1 MSRQI
6 KKLLLF
12 NSPAFT
18 LKGNI
23 DICPFPPIG
32 LAYIGAV
39 AQSIGIEVKIYD
51 ALIEGWSMRQE
62 VKPGVIRIGALEN
75 EIRGVI
81 EDFKPDMV
89 GVNNLFS
96 KQRDNAHRVYALTK
110 EVDPQIFTVAG
121 GAHPTVAPELVMH
134 DPNVDFVIIGEGEA
148 SFRNL
153 IEQLHGQ
160 ADFSS
165 INGIAFRRNGIVKTS
180 PKTSFIENLDSI
192 PFPAWHL
199 LDMDKYFGLNIS
211 HGKRRHRL
219 FAPIVTSRGCPAGC
233 AFCTAHHVWGRPF
246 RKRSPE
252 NVIEEMR
259 FLKREYGIRELM
271 FEDDNVTLDVSRAE
285 KLFDMMIDEKLGFEW
300 DTPNGVA
307 AFALNERLIRKMK
320 DAGCYK
326 LNIAVESGNPEVLKD
341 IIKKP
346 LDLKKV
352 KPLLDYARS
361 IGLEVGI
368 FLIVGMPGEKLA
380 QVWDSF
386 RFAKEMG
393 VYDAFVS
400 VATPYPGSE
409 LYKQCRE
416 KGYIKEDYSFDN
428 LYISSFSINT
438 HDWNGEELRKVFLK
452 GCLYLKKYYYLR
464 HPFIF
469 LRDFIRKMF
478 NNPSALLRNCTIAF
492 KAKGVYDGNLR

>member
-1 MSRQI
+1 MRKQI

-18 LKGNI
+18 LEDNI

-39 AQSIGIEVKIYD
+39 VESMGIKVKIYD
-51 ALIEGWSMRQE
+51 ALIEGWLNRKE
-62 VKPGVIRIGALEN
+62 VSQGVIRIGAPE
-75 EIRGVI
+75 EAIKMVI
-81 EDFKPDMV
+81 EDFAPDIV
-89 GVNNLFS
+89 GVNSLFS
-96 KQRDNAHRVYALTK
+96 KQRENAHRIYALTK
-110 EVDPQIFTVAG
+110 AVNPQIFTVAG
-121 GAHPTVAPELVMH
+121 GAHPTVGPEIVMR
-134 DPNVDFVIIGEGEA
+134 DPNVDFVVIGEGEQTIRDLIRQLQGEGDFA
-148 SFRNL
+148 SL
-153 IEQLHGQ
+153 
-160 ADFSS
+160 
-165 INGIAFRRNGIVKTS
+165 NGIAFRNNGIVKIF
-180 PKTSFIENLDSI
+180 PKTSFIEDLDSI

-199 LDMDKYFGLNIS
+199 LDMNKYFGLSIS

-233 AFCTAHHVWGRPF
+233 TFCTAHHVWGRPF
-246 RKRSPE
+246 RKRSAE
-252 NVIEEMR
+252 NVIKEMR
-259 FLKREYGIRELM
+259 FLKKEYSIRELM
-271 FEDDNVTLDVSRAE
+271 FEDDNVTLDVPRAE
-285 KLFDMMIDEKLGFEW
+285 KLFDMMVEERLGFAW

-307 AFALNERLIRKMK
+307 AFALNERLISKMK
-320 DAGCYK
+320 EAGCYK
-326 LNIAVESGNPEVLKD
+326 LNIAVESGNPQVLKD

-352 KPLLDYARS
+352 KPLLDYARK

-368 FLIVGMPGEKLA
+368 FLIVGMPGERLE

-386 RFAKEMG
+386 RFAREVG

-409 LYKQCRE
+409 LYRQCRE
-416 KGYIKEDYSFDN
+416 KGYINENYSFDN

-438 HDWNGEELRKVFLK
+438 EEWSGEELKSVFRK
-452 GCLYLKKYYYLR
+452 GCLYLKKYYYLK

-469 LRDFIRKMF
+469 LQDFIRRLF
-478 NNPSALLRNCTIAF
+478 DNPAALLRNCRIAF
-492 KAKGVYDGNLR
+492 ATKGVHNGRLR